1 MAAALQN
8 LVNLVATSATHVALN
23 PIVTTALLWILTK
36 GPLQLRRQLTNRI
49 PALRDSTQYAHI
61 VKALKVCLAFGAA
74 RVLNKQL
81 NHVAL
86 NSGRLRSDKAR
97 WNWSREVAVVT
108 GGCSG
113 IGELVVKRLISKDI
127 RVAILD
133 IRQLPPSLQSGKS
146 LPLQYRAS
154 HMLTVLVANV
164 TFFACDITN
173 PNAVYSTAEKIKA
186 TLGAPTILVN
196 NAGIFVPHTILNT
209 DDDHLRRIFDV
220 NVLSNW
226 YTTKAFLPHML
237 QHNKGHIVTVASAAS
252 FVGVAGMA
260 DYTAT
265 KAAILS
271 FHESLNQELRHN
283 YNSPNVLTTSIHP
296 NWARTPL
303 IASFEDELKKRG
315 ASIIEPTAVA
325 DSIVK
330 NIVSCSGGQV
340 MLPSDISKITYVRG
354 LPNWLQESLRNSISK
369 LIKNGLQ

>member
-1 MAAALQN
+1 MSAALQN
-8 LVNLVATSATHVALN
+8 LVSLVATSARRVALN

-36 GPLQLRRQLTNRI
+36 GPLQLRRQLTTRI
-49 PALRDSTQYAHI
+49 PALRDPTQYARI
-61 VKALKVCLAFGAA
+61 VKALKVCLALGAA
-74 RVLNKQL
+74 KVLNKQL

-97 WNWSREVAVVT
+97 WNWNREVAVVT

-113 IGELVVKRLISKDI
+113 IGELVVKKLINNNV

-133 IRQLPPSLQSGKS
+133 IRQLPPSLQS
-146 LPLQYRAS
+146 
-154 HMLTVLVANV
+154 VANV

-209 DDDHLRRIFDV
+209 SDDDLRRIFDV

-226 YTTKAFLPHML
+226 YTTKAFLPDML

-271 FHESLNQELRHN
+271 FHESLNQELRHQ

-296 NWARTPL
+296 NWVRTPL
-303 IASFEDELKKRG
+303 IAPVEDELKKRG
-315 ASIIEPTAVA
+315 ASITEPTVVA

-330 NIVSCSGGQV
+330 SIMSCSGGQV

-354 LPNWLQESLRNSISK
+354 LPNWLQESIRNSVSK
-369 LIKNGLQ
+369 LINNGLQ

>member
-8 LVNLVATSATHVALN
+8 LINLVATSATRVALN

-36 GPLQLRRQLTNRI
+36 GPLQLRRQLANRV
-49 PALRDSTQYAHI
+49 PALRDPTQYAQI
-61 VKALKVCLAFGAA
+61 LKALKVCLALGTAG
-74 RVLNKQL
+74 VLNKQL
-81 NHVAL
+81 NRLAL
-86 NSGRLRSDKAR
+86 NAGRLRSDKAR
-97 WNWSREVAVVT
+97 WNWNREVAVVT

-113 IGELVVKRLISKDI
+113 IGELVVKKLISKDI

-133 IRQLPPSLQSGKS
+133 IRQLPPSLQS
-146 LPLQYRAS
+146 
-154 HMLTVLVANV
+154 VANV

-209 DDDHLRRIFDV
+209 SDDHLRRIFDV

-226 YTTKAFLPHML
+226 YTTKAFLPDML

-252 FVGVAGMA
+252 FVGIAGMA

-271 FHESLNQELRHN
+271 FHESLNQELRHQ

-296 NWARTPL
+296 NWVRTPL
-303 IASFEDELKKRG
+303 IASVEDELKKRG
-315 ASIIEPTAVA
+315 ASIIEPTVVA

-330 NIVSCSGGQV
+330 SITSCSGGQV

-354 LPNWLQESLRNSISK
+354 LPNWLQESLRDSVSK
-369 LIKNGLQ
+369 LINNGLQ